1 MDTELPLIASIEEQ
15 NRRLDEG
22 KSTNNVLSPGCFEHQ
37 IRYFKV
43 GKKFRKKNTR
53 TGKRLPFPNPG
64 MKISMAV
71 KDLIG
76 RNDH

>member
-43 GKKFRKKNTR
+43 GKKFRKKILVRESGFHFR
-53 TGKRLPFPNPG
+53 TPE
-64 MKISMAV
+64 
-71 KDLIG
+71 
-76 RNDH
+76 